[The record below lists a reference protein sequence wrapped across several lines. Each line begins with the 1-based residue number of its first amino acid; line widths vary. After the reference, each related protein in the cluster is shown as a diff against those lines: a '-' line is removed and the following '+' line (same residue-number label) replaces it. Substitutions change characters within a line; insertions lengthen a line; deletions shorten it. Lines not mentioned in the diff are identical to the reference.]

1 MSVLDALSAK
11 SPPSWAT
18 KSQQFSFSSLKLNR
32 SNSCGLIQ
40 VICRFHQR
48 AESLKFLKHTLA
60 STTSMPLDF
69 LILLVASLQIKFAQF
84 QLEKRGDIS
93 KKSSLPSFSLKR
105 EGYTKVCAICTAGL
119 LSPAGGK
126 TLLPLISFV

>member
-1 MSVLDALSAK
+1 MHSLQKV
-11 SPPSWAT
+11 PPRGQNVVGRA

-40 VICRFHQR
+40 VICRFHQG

-84 QLEKRGDIS
+84 QLEKRGA
-93 KKSSLPSFSLKR
+93 
-105 EGYTKVCAICTAGL
+105 GYTKVCAICTAGL

>member
-40 VICRFHQR
+40 VICRFHQG

-84 QLEKRGDIS
+84 QLEKRGA
-93 KKSSLPSFSLKR
+93 
-105 EGYTKVCAICTAGL
+105 GYTKVCAICTAGL